1 MRSKPHSDS
10 SSRHHSNSEIEYKKK
25 KDISSY
31 EVTSEVSSCAT
42 VQTAVTWKTAYSSI
56 DEDHTVTFELDLPK
70 MHFQERNFQLNRR
83 PTKKSIALETSTED
97 PSK

>member
-1 MRSKPHSDS
+1 MRSEPHSDS
-10 SSRHHSNSEIEYKKK
+10 SSRHYSKSEIKYKKK

-31 EVTSEVSSCAT
+31 EATSEVSSCAT
-42 VQTAVTWKTAYSSI
+42 VYTAVTWKAAYSSS

-70 MHFQERNFQLNRR
+70 MHFQERNFQLNRK
-83 PTKKSIALETSTED
+83 PTKKSIVLETPTED